1 MPRPNNAHAMPFGR
15 QTSPNNRAMTP
26 TWITLLPFAV
36 VKRASALALFTTA
49 NGNKVIQVG
58 VIALLF
64 GLVCLPNGIAWAL
77 FGRGIAGFLADDRRR
92 QWFNIGMAVLLVVS
106 VTPTLFE

>member
-1 MPRPNNAHAMPFGR
+1 MPRAEDSTYWTNMLTF
-15 QTSPNNRAMTP
+15 S
-26 TWITLLPFAV
+26 V
-36 VKRASALALFTTA
+36 Y
-49 NGNKVIQVG
+49 
-58 VIALLF
+58 
-64 GLVCLPNGIAWAL
+64 LPNGIAWAL